1 MRRLWSVLGN
11 AQKLDGGAMFGNAP
25 KAMWG
30 KWSAPDEHNRIDLA
44 CRCLVVRDGERTVLC
59 EAGIGAFFA
68 PELRARFGVQ
78 EERHVLL
85 EELAAIGV
93 QPADVDVVVLSH
105 LHFDHAGGV
114 LQAHRPGAPLAL
126 AFPRAHFVVGRTAFQ
141 RAQRPHPRDRASFVP
156 ELPGLL
162 EASGRLELIDGDR
175 SAVLGDGFTFHTS
188 HGHTP
193 GMLLTEVATTRGP
206 LLFCA
211 DLIPGVPWVR
221 RAITMGYDRYPELL
235 IDEKTTLLADLL
247 ARDGRLFFTHDPQ
260 VAVCRLARDQH
271 GNTVGVD
278 PVPALAGEPA

>member
-114 LQAHRPGAPLAL
+114 LAAHRPGAPLAL

-175 SAVLGDGFTFHTS
+175 SAALGDGFAFHTS

-193 GMLLTEVATTRGP
+193 GMLLTEVATARGP

-235 IDEKTTLLADLL
+235 IDEKTALLADLL

-260 VAVCRLARDQH
+260 VAVCRLARDAH